1 MASNGSKPY
10 QATLIAAQGFHVPDT
25 LITTDPQAAR
35 EFWEYHDEVIYK
47 SVSGV
52 RSIVTRMTTEH
63 SARLPDV
70 RWCPTQ
76 FQEFIAGEDYRVHVV
91 GEEIYACRIISAATD
106 YRYART
112 QGADLQIVP
121 SQLPEDVARASR
133 LLAHSLELVVA
144 GVDLRRT
151 PEGEWYCFEVNPSPG
166 FTFYQEST
174 KQPIDQAIARLLVA
188 GESGNIGRIGGVAK
202 AINPQPRVPV

>member
-1 MASNGSKPY
+1 
-10 QATLIAAQGFHVPDT
+10 
-25 LITTDPQAAR
+25 
-35 EFWEYHDEVIYK
+35 
-47 SVSGV
+47 
-52 RSIVTRMTTEH
+52 MTTEQ
-63 SARLPDV
+63 SARLSDV

-76 FQEFIAGEDYRVHVV
+76 FQEFIGGEDYRVHVV
-91 GEEIYACRIISAATD
+91 GEEIYVCRIISAAAD

-121 SQLPEDVARASR
+121 SELPEDVASASR
-133 LLAHSLELVVA
+133 QLAHSLELVVE

-202 AINPQPRVPV
+202 ATCPQPRVPFQV